1 MGMFDA
7 ARVRSTPVT
16 EAAGYA
22 GAEGTIHG
30 VTTVSLS
37 GVDVIGEPEDDV
49 AIYVDF
55 DGQLPEAWFQ
65 PSLVEV
71 IGEPAMTVTVG
82 KGRMERSEGGEWR
95 EAPRPWWRF
104 W

>member
-1 MGMFDA
+1 MFDA

-22 GAEGTIHG
+22 GAEGTIYG
-30 VTTVSLS
+30 VTTVS
-37 GVDVIGEPEDDV
+37 VTRVEVIGGAEDDT
-49 AIYVDF
+49 AINVDF
-55 DGQLPEAWFQ
+55 EGRLPAAWFP

-71 IGEPAMTVTVG
+71 IGSPATTITVG
-82 KGRMERSEGGEWR
+82 NARIERPEGGEWR
-95 EAPRPWWRF
+95 EVKRPWWRF